1 MNKSSAIVLS
11 SFAVV
16 LGLALQGAAQAPQAP
31 RPADRPA
38 TTAPAPADR
47 PVTTAPRETWRNTQG
62 LHDSATIVGTRVKN
76 AQGKDIGEIDQL
88 LIDPAR
94 GAVTHAVIGVGGFLG
109 IGEKQV
115 VVPWSDVKVAMDH
128 AKPGG
133 RPAVTI
139 DQATLE
145 RAPRY
150 DPRATSL
157 DRGRASSRT
166 STR

>member
-1 MNKSSAIVLS
+1 MKKSSSSVILLS
-11 SFAVV
+11 SAALV
-16 LGLALQGAAQAPQAP
+16 LGLALQGAAQAPPAS
-31 RPADRPA
+31 RPPDRPA
-38 TTAPAPADR
+38 TTAPA
-47 PVTTAPRETWRNTQG
+47 TMAPRETWRNTQG

-109 IGEKQV
+109 IGEKKV

-157 DRGRASSRT
+157 DRGQESSRT
-166 STR
+166 SAR